1 MTIEDINSCRPT
13 AVKHHDLY
21 CTSIFQLACVTTM
34 KYILSNHNNIESF
47 GSEYTVVPEN
57 SENLV
62 LPIFKIKCTDDVSIM
77 LGDYGNGS
85 KFSSAIVYG
94 KEVNIGITYQ
104 FTHPITHETAISDI
118 CEELYRLIMVL
129 LHYDKIKLFEY
140 KRMRGPANYALTE
153 QDLKTIM
160 DEYDLDSWNDQ
171 SAAKPY
177 HKNLKGF
184 TF

>member
-13 AVKHHDLY
+13 AVKQHESW

-57 SENLV
+57 GENLV
-62 LPIFKIKCTDDVSIM
+62 LSIFKIKCADDVSIM
-77 LGDYGNGS
+77 LGDYGIGS
-85 KFSSAIVYG
+85 KISSAIVYG

-140 KRMRGPANYALTE
+140 KRMRGPANYVLTE

-160 DEYDLDSWNDQ
+160 DEYDLDSWNQ
-171 SAAKPY
+171 PVSSK
-177 HKNLKGF
+177 
-184 TF
+184 TVS

>member
-1 MTIEDINSCRPT
+1 MTIEDINSHSPA
-13 AVKHHDLY
+13 AVKLQDSY

-57 SENLV
+57 GENLV
-62 LPIFKIKCTDDVSIM
+62 LSIFKIKCAGDVSIM
-77 LGDYGNGS
+77 LGDYGIGS
-85 KFSSAIVYG
+85 KISSAIVYG

-104 FTHPITHETAISDI
+104 FTHSITHETAISDI

-140 KRMRGPANYALTE
+140 KRMRGPANYVLTE

-160 DEYDLDSWNDQ
+160 DEYDLDSWNQ
-171 SAAKPY
+171 PVSSK
-177 HKNLKGF
+177 
-184 TF
+184 TVS

>member
-13 AVKHHDLY
+13 AVKQHESW

-57 SENLV
+57 GENLV
-62 LPIFKIKCTDDVSIM
+62 LSIFKIKCAGDVSIM
-77 LGDYGNGS
+77 LGDYGIGS
-85 KFSSAIVYG
+85 KISSAIVYG

-104 FTHPITHETAISDI
+104 FTHPITHETVISDI

-140 KRMRGPANYALTE
+140 KRMRGPANYVLTE

-160 DEYDLDSWNDQ
+160 DEYDLDSWNQ
-171 SAAKPY
+171 PVSSK
-177 HKNLKGF
+177 
-184 TF
+184 TVS